1 MVRWSFTFLDFFA
14 ELLGHELTL
23 NKFLVGA
30 VGCDEFVVSTF
41 FHDLSLLEHDDLV
54 SVANGRESMGDDD
67 ASLLTLCHEC
77 VESLLDLML
86 AFSVQG
92 ASSFIKEDDFRLAN
106 ESSCDSNALFL
117 STR

>member
-1 MVRWSFTFLDFFA
+1 M
-14 ELLGHELTL
+14 
-23 NKFLVGA
+23 
-30 VGCDEFVVSTF
+30 STF

-86 AFSVQG
+86 AFSVQCAG
-92 ASSFIKEDDFRLAN
+92 SLIKEDDFRLAN

-117 STR
+117 TTR